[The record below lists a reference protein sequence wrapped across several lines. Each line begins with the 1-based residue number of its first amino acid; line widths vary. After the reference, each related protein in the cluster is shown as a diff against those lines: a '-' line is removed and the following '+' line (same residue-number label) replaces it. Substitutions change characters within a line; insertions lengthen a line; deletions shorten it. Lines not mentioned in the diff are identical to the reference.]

1 MDLGSR
7 IFASHGSMDGNLLDV
22 PGLRK
27 SCLVMAREMMIVLV
41 MMMMMIMG
49 IGMIEHDEFATSV
62 RTTRWADMPG
72 PSRRSQT
79 KERRGSS
86 LQPGTPR
93 VTHHIVHLHGHRLL
107 VNCQRF

>member
-1 MDLGSR
+1 M
-7 IFASHGSMDGNLLDV
+7 GNLLGV

-27 SCLVMAREMMIVLV
+27 RMLMMAMD
-41 MMMMMIMG
+41 G
-49 IGMIEHDEFATSV
+49 DDSIGDDEFATSV

-86 LQPGTPR
+86 LQSLQPGTSGYTSHRASPSPTR
-93 VTHHIVHLHGHRLL
+93 KSLTFLKRTAFEYAPGLFVHHGQ
-107 VNCQRF
+107 QRC